1 MGRQVVL
8 LSLASLLLA
17 VSASSQRQIVVDKTN
32 STTLPRK
39 LKLGTSDEGYAGE
52 IDLYKYQDE
61 RFLEYWIEITAIG
74 SPTTIEESG
83 LLFMNRLEIE
93 LDDRKL
99 DLEAIPDRATM
110 RRAVLSQPVGLEE
123 PPAHSFGPASPS
135 QPPPK
140 QVMAVEQKSFAISR
154 DDLLGIAESGAMT
167 LRVSGS
173 TGRDSRWT
181 LKPKKLE
188 KLSDWVRK
196 NV

>member
-83 LLFMNRLEIE
+83 FLFMNRLEIE

>member
-8 LSLASLLLA
+8 LSLAGLLLA

-52 IDLYKYQDE
+52 IDIYKYQDE
-61 RFLEYWIEITAIG
+61 RFLKYWIEITAIG

-93 LDDRKL
+93 LDDLKL
-99 DLEAIPDRATM
+99 DLEAIPDRAKM

-123 PPAHSFGPASPS
+123 PPAHSFGPASPPP
-135 QPPPK
+135 PPPK

-154 DDLLGIAESGAMT
+154 DDLLGIAESHSMT
-167 LRVSGS
+167 LRVPGS
-173 TGRDSRWT
+173 TGRNSRWT
-181 LKPKKLE
+181 LKPKKLA
-188 KLSDWVRK
+188 KLADWVRK